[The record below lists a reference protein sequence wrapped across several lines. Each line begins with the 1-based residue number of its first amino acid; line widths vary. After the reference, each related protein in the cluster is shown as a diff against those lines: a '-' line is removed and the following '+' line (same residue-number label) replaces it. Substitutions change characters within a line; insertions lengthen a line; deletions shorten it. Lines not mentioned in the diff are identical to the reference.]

1 MTFRS
6 KKPFR
11 IKIKAPI
18 SEWARTYDR
27 RILHQDLMAA
37 GIVTV
42 LLIPQSLAYAML
54 AGLPP
59 EVGLYS
65 CILPLIAYGIFGSS
79 RTMSVGPVA
88 ILSLMTAVA
97 VRNLQL
103 PNAEEMVMAAVTI
116 TLLVS
121 MLLLLMGMFKLGFI
135 ANFLSHPVV
144 TGFITASGIVI
155 LVSQIRYFFG
165 VETGS
170 KSTLETVIALISKLH
185 DAHLITIA
193 LSIFTLALLV
203 VPRLL
208 GGRYLTRKSQGSG
221 KWSLV
226 GVGIMVKTLPVIAVI
241 LTTFI
246 VWLMGLDQK
255 GVAIVGSVPSGLP
268 SMIHLSETLGYW
280 SVDQWQDMLLSA
292 LLISIIGFVES
303 ISIAQTLAAKK
314 RQRIEPDQELMGLGY
329 ANVCAG
335 FSGGMPVAGGL
346 SRSVVNFEA
355 GAVTPMAGI
364 FAAFGVSMVIL
375 FFTPL
380 IYFLPKATL
389 AATIVVS
396 TLTLIDIRGF
406 KRTWRY
412 SRVDFAS
419 MFTTL
424 FFTLFQGVEI
434 GLLLGVSLSVLLHL
448 YRTSKPHSAI
458 LGRVS
463 GTEHFRN
470 VERYD
475 VETDPRL
482 IALRVDESLYFANA
496 RYLEDRI
503 YDLVADNTLVEHVIL
518 VCPAVNVIDASAIE
532 SLEAVNS
539 RLIDR
544 GVAFHL
550 SEVKGP
556 VMDQLQRSHLLKHL
570 SGQVFMS
577 QYQAW
582 LALKKI

>member
-103 PNAEEMVMAAVTI
+103 PNTEEMVMAAVTI

-268 SMIHLSETLGYW
+268 SMIHFSKTLGYW

-539 RLIDR
+539 RLTDR

-582 LALKKI
+582 LALKKT